1 MDTVHAGCSSGIT
14 LAWPGPGWPAW
25 TRLFFFLIG
34 FAKNVCMLFFSSNHY
49 FLQVWCILHLL
60 HYFFHLRYY
69 CIICASWHIMHV
81 FRSLF
86 LYLCHSYNYPV
97 HVIGIPNVYKDL
109 GTLPLV
115 FLLLLRFRT
124 ISLTTCWK
132 LMHLAHALL
141 SQRNI

>member
-1 MDTVHAGCSSGIT
+1 MQLRHHLG
-14 LAWPGPGWPAW
+14 LAWPWLACLDQ
-25 TRLFFFLIG
+25 TVFFLIG

-97 HVIGIPNVYKDL
+97 HVIGIPNVYKRPWNTPSSFPSSPQIQNNISYYL
-109 GTLPLV
+109 LEVNASGTCIIV
-115 FLLLLRFRT
+115 
-124 ISLTTCWK
+124 TTEH
-132 LMHLAHALL
+132 M
-141 SQRNI
+141 IM